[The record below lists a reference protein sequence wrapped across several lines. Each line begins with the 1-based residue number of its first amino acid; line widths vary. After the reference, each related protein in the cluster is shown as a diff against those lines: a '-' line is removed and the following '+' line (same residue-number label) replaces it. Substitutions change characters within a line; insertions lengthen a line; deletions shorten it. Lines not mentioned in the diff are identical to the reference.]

1 MKFNSVELNPN
12 QLVFG
17 FCRHPLRY
25 GSNLEI
31 GKGYVIPEIK
41 YFPRAGKDPKEE
53 FKSIT
58 EQVLKRAVSL
68 GVDKLQLETE
78 LTYVEMQ
85 TSTLP
90 GEITRLQKDLI
101 EKYSKEYG
109 MNLALRVTVPDIR
122 DFGKPKNDEDSFK
135 KMIEVF
141 EQVASNGADVLSIES
156 EGGKELFNYAI
167 IRQDLLG
174 IVAALGY
181 LAFFDMK
188 KLWGEI
194 VSVAKNKNVIAGGD
208 SACAF
213 GNTSM
218 RLAGGLRDNV
228 ISHSLAAIVRAMSA
242 SRSLIAYEEGAVGP
256 GKDCA
261 YENVIIK
268 AITGYP
274 MSLEGKT
281 AACAHSSLIG
291 NIVCAV
297 CDLWSNEQVE
307 NIRLFGG
314 YGPEVFLE
322 ILYYDT
328 KILNKGIRI
337 GKQQELKTIL
347 IESDKYV
354 DPQAYILSPEVA
366 CEIGNS
372 IVSDNSELSRAVSCG
387 IKASSLIIGEEK
399 LNLSKSEKRFL
410 ETAKTKL
417 DDIYS
422 NPEKKVEQALSLYEQ
437 KIGKLKVKDYLET

>member
-1 MKFNSVELNPN
+1 MKFNKVELDKNS
-12 QLVFG
+12 LVFG
-17 FCRHPLRY
+17 FSRHPLIY
-25 GSNLEI
+25 GNGLEI
-31 GKGYVIPEIK
+31 GRGHVVPEIK
-41 YFPRAGKDPKEE
+41 YFPRVGKDSKEE
-53 FKSIT
+53 FKAIT
-58 EQVLKRAVSL
+58 EQVLKRATSL
-68 GVDKLQLETE
+68 GVDRLQLETE

-85 TSTLP
+85 QSTLP
-90 GEITRLQKDLI
+90 GEITRLQKNLI
-101 EKYSKEYG
+101 EEYSKEYG
-109 MNLALRVTVPDIR
+109 MQLALRVTVPDIR
-122 DFGKPKNDEDSFK
+122 DFGKPKNDEGGFNRMMDA
-135 KMIEVF
+135 F

-156 EGGKELFNYAI
+156 EGGKELFNYAV

-181 LAFFDMK
+181 LASYDMK
-188 KLWGEI
+188 KLWREI
-194 VSVAKNKNVIAGGD
+194 VKIARNKNVIAGGD

-228 ISHSLAAIVRAMSA
+228 IPHSLAAIIRAMSA
-242 SRSLIAYEEGAVGP
+242 CRSLVAYEEGAVGP

-281 AACAHSSLIG
+281 AACAHSSLVG
-291 NIVCAV
+291 NIVGGV

-322 ILYYDT
+322 ILHYDT
-328 KILNKGIRI
+328 KIMNTAIKI

-347 IESDKYV
+347 VESDKYV
-354 DPQAYILSPEVA
+354 DPQAFVLSPEIA
-366 CEIGNS
+366 CDIGGA
-372 IVSDNSELSRAVSCG
+372 IVGGGDELSRTISSG
-387 IKASSLIIGEEK
+387 IKASILMMGEQRLE
-399 LNLSKSEKRFL
+399 LGKSEKRYL
-410 ETAKTKL
+410 ETAKDKL
-417 DDIYS
+417 DDIYQD
-422 NPEKKVEQALSLYEQ
+422 PLKKVEQALPSYEQ
-437 KIGKLKVKDYLET
+437 KVGKLKVKDYLET

>member
-1 MKFNSVELNPN
+1 
-12 QLVFG
+12 
-17 FCRHPLRY
+17 
-25 GSNLEI
+25 
-31 GKGYVIPEIK
+31 
-41 YFPRAGKDPKEE
+41 
-53 FKSIT
+53 
-58 EQVLKRAVSL
+58 
-68 GVDKLQLETE
+68 
-78 LTYVEMQ
+78 MQ